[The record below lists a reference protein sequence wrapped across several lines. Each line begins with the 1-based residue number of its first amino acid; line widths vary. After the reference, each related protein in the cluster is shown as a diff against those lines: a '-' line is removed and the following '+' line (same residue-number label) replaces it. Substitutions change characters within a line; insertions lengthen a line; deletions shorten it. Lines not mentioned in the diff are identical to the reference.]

1 MAVSTRGLWTGILI
15 GPLAAMFN
23 LGLNYVIADTTC
35 TPGARALMHVVA
47 LGCLALTGGGF
58 VLSWELWRSTG
69 GGWPSDGPEPERSR
83 FMGLWGTLA
92 NLLFLFVVI
101 AQWIPVLLL
110 QPCQK

>member
-1 MAVSTRGLWTGILI
+1 MVVTIRGLWTGILA

-23 LGLNYVIADTTC
+23 LALNYAVADTTC
-35 TPGARALMHVVA
+35 TAGVRTVLNVVA
-47 LGCLALTGGGF
+47 LGCLALTCGGF

-69 GGWPSDGPEPERSR
+69 GGWPSDGSEPDRSR

-92 NLLFLFVVI
+92 NLFFFVVVI
-101 AQWIPVLLL
+101 AEWIPVFVL